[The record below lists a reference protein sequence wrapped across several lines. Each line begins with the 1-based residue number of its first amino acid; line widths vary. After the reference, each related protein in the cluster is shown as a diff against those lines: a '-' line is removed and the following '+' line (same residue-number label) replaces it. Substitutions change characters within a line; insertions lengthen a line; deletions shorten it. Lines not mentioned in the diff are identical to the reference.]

1 MTPKQ
6 RYYHT
11 GATLAAFDAGRLFNT
26 SGQPV
31 TSRAELLATPDTKL
45 IVRDVVPVATQRH
58 TQVPPVAAPVL
69 SRAQAALMRQQQPVI
84 RDAQQPVTT
93 DPVISRAQ
101 EALMRLTGGAK

>member
-1 MTPKQ
+1 MIKQ

-31 TSRAELLATPDTKL
+31 TSREQLIHTSELQLV
-45 IVRDVVPVATQRH
+45 IRDVAPVATQRH

-69 SRAQAALMRQQQPVI
+69 SRRQEALLRMTQPVA
-84 RDAQQPVTT
+84 DAQQPVTT